1 VSTGRMLR
9 MLVVVALA
17 AALLCRAATA
27 HAQACCAGSGTVTPA
42 RLALHER
49 ALVGSVVKA
58 ASVLGSWDQ
67 NGTYIPA
74 RPGSSELDLEQDLF
88 GALRLFEGGQ
98 VALLVPFVE
107 THRKS
112 QGKGELGGGIG
123 DVNASGRWDIT
134 NAGTSRWMPGIAVL
148 VGLTVPTGK
157 PADASNIGAL
167 ATGATGIGAFQINGG
182 VAVEQAFGP
191 WLVGVS
197 GLVAQRTART
207 VGAGDS
213 AIHER
218 LGPQWTAQGV
228 LAYVF
233 PHEISAALAASYSV
247 EENATINGQDAPR
260 TSHRLPTVSVGTAI
274 PVSDTWRV
282 QTSLSVQPQVDGLG
296 ANQPAN
302 AGSSITVVHSWF

>member
-1 VSTGRMLR
+1 MPLTRAAHIALP
-9 MLVVVALA
+9 LALA
-17 AALLCRAATA
+17 AWLVCRATPAY
-27 HAQACCAGSGTVTPA
+27 AQACCAGSGTVTPA

-49 ALVGSVVKA
+49 ALVGGVVKA

-67 NGTYIPA
+67 NGMYVPA

-88 GALRLFEGGQ
+88 GALRIVQGVQ

-134 NAGTSRWMPGIAVL
+134 NAGASRYVPGIAL
-148 VGLTVPTGK
+148 LAGLTVPTGK
-157 PADASNIGAL
+157 PADASDIGSL

-182 VAVEQAFGP
+182 LAVEQAFGP
-191 WLVGVS
+191 WLVGLS

-207 VGAGDS
+207 VGSGDA

-218 LGPQWTAQGV
+218 LGPQWTAQATA
-228 LAYVF
+228 AYVF
-233 PHEISAALAASYSV
+233 PHEISAALAALYTV
-247 EENATINGQDAPR
+247 EENATINGKDAPH
-260 TSHRLPTVSVGTAI
+260 TSHRLPSLSLGTAI
-274 PVSDTWRV
+274 PITDTWRV

-296 ANQPAN
+296 QNQPAN
-302 AGSSITVVHSWF
+302 AGTAITVVHSWF